1 MFRLSKRNPNKK
13 SLRPSSV
20 VDKDR
25 ARSRTVDARIQQS
38 IGFEYLNI
46 SSQKQVAPTSIANA
60 GPFLILVAADTVH
73 EIKKS
78 PQK

>member
-38 IGFEYLNI
+38 IGFEYI
-46 SSQKQVAPTSIANA
+46 SSQKQGVTTSTANA